1 MDQYD
6 LIHGDRRP
14 CSPILRARLS
24 PAKLSIIKLNLK
36 YNGEVGRQD
45 NEKYRLNQPAKIL
58 RQL

>member
-24 PAKLSIIKLNLK
+24 PAILVIIQVNLK
-36 YNGEVGRQD
+36 YNGEKYCQN
-45 NEKYRLNQPAKIL
+45 NEKYRLNQPA
-58 RQL
+58 